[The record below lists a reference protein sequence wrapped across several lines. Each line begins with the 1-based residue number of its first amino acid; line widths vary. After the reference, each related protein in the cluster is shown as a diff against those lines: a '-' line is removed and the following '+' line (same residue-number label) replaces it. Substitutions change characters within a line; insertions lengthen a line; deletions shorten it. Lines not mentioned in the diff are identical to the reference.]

1 MDADYLISA
10 VTTLFVIIDPPG
22 LAPIFVAVTAGLS
35 VEHRRLVAVR
45 SCIVATLI
53 LLAFALAGT
62 HLLAFL
68 GISLAAFR
76 VAGGLL
82 MFWIAFE
89 MVFERRQDRKAAA
102 AERVLHVDEVHGLAV
117 FPLAIPLIS
126 GPGAISATVV
136 IASKAPSAGHFVAL
150 IGIILA
156 IMAMTLAVF
165 LAAGPLDRRLG
176 ATGRAVITRLFG
188 LVLAAL
194 SVQIVADGSKALLAA
209 TPL

>member
-1 MDADYLISA
+1 MNTDYLISA
-10 VTTLFVIIDPPG
+10 FTTLFVIIDPPG
-22 LAPIFVAVTAGLS
+22 LAPIFIAVTAGLRP
-35 VEHRRLVAVR
+35 EERRLVAIR
-45 SCIVATLI
+45 SCMVATLI
-53 LLAFALAGT
+53 LLAFALAGS

-68 GISLAAFR
+68 GISLSAFR

-89 MVFERRQDRKAAA
+89 MVFERRQERKAAS
-102 AERVLHVDEVHGLAV
+102 AERALHVDEIHGMAV

-136 IASKAPSAGHFVAL
+136 IGSQAPSAGHFAIL
-150 IGIILA
+150 IGIVLA

-165 LAAGPLDRRLG
+165 LAAGPIDKRLG

-194 SVQIVADGSKALLAA
+194 SVQIVADGTKTLMAA
-209 TPL
+209 PVM